1 MSTNIVAR
9 YAEKKKEN
17 HIHARM
23 VGGAS
28 DIDKRNRIKL
38 ATWNCESKGVS
49 FLSSQKSFL
58 SVKYRVLTIMENL
71 KRKLEDYG
79 QEHLLQYWDQLSQ
92 EERDVLEKEILE
104 LDLIEL
110 TSYYDRATSSLST
123 VKNKLDDKIQPIPEN
138 NIVSGEAC
146 TKEELK
152 MYNSLGLQEVANGR
166 VAVLLLAGGQGT
178 RLGVTYPKGM
188 YEVGLPSHKSL
199 FQLQAERIRRLETLA
214 EKYWGKKGEI
224 IWYIMTS
231 EATHDSTIIFLREN
245 DYFGLKEK
253 NVMAFKQ
260 GMLPCFTLNG
270 KIILDEK
277 HKISR
282 APDGN
287 GGLYKALKVQGV
299 LDDMVQRGIRSI
311 HVHSVDNILVKVA
324 DPIFLGYCLSVST
337 DCGVK
342 VIEKSSPSE
351 PVGVVCKVDDH
362 YQVVEYSEIS
372 KETAELRQDD
382 GRLVFNA
389 ANICN
394 HYFTVDFLLALGNK
408 YEASMELHAAKKKI
422 PYIDD
427 NGKKCTPT
435 NPNGIKIE
443 KFVFD
448 VFKFA
453 KNFAAWQGI
462 REEEFSPLKNS
473 DSAKQDC
480 PSTARRDLLWLHKK
494 WLLNA
499 GAQKINGDVEVSPL
513 RSYAGENLTN
523 IAQDQSFE
531 GPSVIE

>member
-1 MSTNIVAR
+1 
-9 YAEKKKEN
+9 
-17 HIHARM
+17 
-23 VGGAS
+23 
-28 DIDKRNRIKL
+28 
-38 ATWNCESKGVS
+38 
-49 FLSSQKSFL
+49 
-58 SVKYRVLTIMENL
+58 
-71 KRKLEDYG
+71 
-79 QEHLLQYWDQLSQ
+79 
-92 EERDVLEKEILE
+92 
-104 LDLIEL
+104 
-110 TSYYDRATSSLST
+110 
-123 VKNKLDDKIQPIPEN
+123 
-138 NIVSGEAC
+138 
-146 TKEELK
+146 
-152 MYNSLGLQEVANGR
+152 
-166 VAVLLLAGGQGT
+166 
-178 RLGVTYPKGM
+178 
-188 YEVGLPSHKSL
+188 
-199 FQLQAERIRRLETLA
+199 
-214 EKYWGKKGEI
+214 
-224 IWYIMTS
+224 MTS
-231 EATHDSTIIFLREN
+231 EATHDSTIVYLREN

-324 DPIFLGYCLSVST
+324 DPIFLGYCISVST

-351 PVGVVCKVDDH
+351 PVGVVCKVITRRYCKILFIISFTNILIYIYIYLFLKVDDY

-372 KETAELRQDD
+372 KETAELRRDD

-408 YEASMELHAAKKKI
+408 YEASMELHGAKKKI
-422 PYIDD
+422 PYVDD
-427 NGKKCTPT
+427 NGKRCSPT
-435 NPNGIKIE
+435 SPNGIKIE

-480 PSTARRDLLWLHKK
+480 PSTARHDLLYLHKK
-494 WLLNA
+494 WLLDA

-513 RSYAGENLTN
+513 RSYAGEDLNN

>member
-1 MSTNIVAR
+1 
-9 YAEKKKEN
+9 
-17 HIHARM
+17 
-23 VGGAS
+23 
-28 DIDKRNRIKL
+28 
-38 ATWNCESKGVS
+38 
-49 FLSSQKSFL
+49 
-58 SVKYRVLTIMENL
+58 MENL
-71 KRKLEDYG
+71 KRKLVAYG

-92 EERDVLEKEILE
+92 EERDILEKEILE
-104 LDLIEL
+104 LDLVEL

-152 MYNSLGLQEVANGR
+152 MYNSLGLKEVADGR

-188 YEVGLPSHKSL
+188 YEVGLPSHKTL

-214 EKYWGKKGEI
+214 EKYLGKRGEI

-231 EATHDSTIIFLREN
+231 EATHDSTIIYLREN

-372 KETAELRQDD
+372 KETAELQQDD
-382 GRLVFNA
+382 GRLMFNA

-408 YEASMELHAAKKKI
+408 YEASMELHGAKKKI
-422 PYIDD
+422 PYVDD

-435 NPNGIKIE
+435 SPNGIKIE

-453 KNFAAWQGI
+453 KNFVAWQGI

-480 PSTARRDLLWLHKK
+480 PSTARHDLLWLHKK

-499 GAQKINGDVEVSPL
+499 GAQKINGDVEISPL
-513 RSYAGENLTN
+513 RSYAGEDLNN
-523 IAQDQSFE
+523 IAKDQSFE